1 VASAPV
7 AYSSV
12 LAVRAV
18 SRLGEMLCTSAR
30 AARLATWLAGSIT
43 DSAVT
48 DT

>member
-1 VASAPV
+1 MASAPV
-7 AYSSV
+7 ANSSV

-18 SRLGEMLCTSAR
+18 SRFGEMLCTSVR
-30 AARLATWLAGSIT
+30 AAMFATWLAGSIT